1 MQHTCVEKEE
11 MARYG
16 GSNSSG
22 LDAYVAQLAEPGQT
36 IPNLLL
42 RIKIQSIILYS
53 NIWGS
58 TDSLAVMVLFV
69 VPKSVFQTPPPL
81 SHYLS
86 IKKIKHLLHAYYM
99 HLK

>member
-11 MARYG
+11 MAWYG

-69 VPKSVFQTPPPL
+69 VPKSVFQNPPPPL
-81 SHYLS
+81 PPS
-86 IKKIKHLLHAYYM
+86 IYQKKLNIYCM
-99 HLK
+99 HIICI